1 MILCA
6 TTLAVLL
13 VIGGVEENP
22 GPVVEAE
29 KIMRVLCCGCERI
42 LKSGTQCDTC
52 ERWFHNSCGNVR
64 AQVAESRKWVCDE
77 CRSERLRLLEEK
89 LQDAL
94 HQIDFLTRK
103 NKALEE
109 QLQMAAAGR
118 EDGRHDTVQGHL
130 KGGEYLVLGDS
141 IIRNVGTECA
151 DMKVECF
158 PTRLEWVANTLG
170 VTFADPN
177 SWVDDWDFSRDSLHL
192 NRRGAR
198 HLGQLY
204 SRVCGISGRRQKMR
218 GD

>member
-1 MILCA
+1 LRLEDFKAKCKREWTFDIVLRTTILCA

-29 KIMRVLCCGCERI
+29 KIMRVLCSGCDRS

-52 ERWFHNSCGNVR
+52 ERWFHNICGNVT
-64 AQVAESRKWVCDE
+64 AQVAESAKWVCDK

-94 HQIDFLTRK
+94 HQIDILTRK

-118 EDGRHDTVQGHL
+118 EVDRRDTV
-130 KGGEYLVLGDS
+130 
-141 IIRNVGTECA
+141 
-151 DMKVECF
+151 
-158 PTRLEWVANTLG
+158 
-170 VTFADPN
+170 
-177 SWVDDWDFSRDSLHL
+177 
-192 NRRGAR
+192 
-198 HLGQLY
+198 
-204 SRVCGISGRRQKMR
+204 
-218 GD
+218 